1 MKLEIYLRGRYEALI
16 YDFLDDM
23 ASKLNQDFLNHLD
36 HGFPRGGRYPVIGD
50 EGAEQN
56 ILLNF
61 EAVAC
66 ILSPANPQ
74 RPAEDRRLMNL
85 QNVPDRA

>member
-1 MKLEIYLRGRYEALI
+1 MKLEIYLRGRYEPLLYA
-16 YDFLDDM
+16 FLDDT

-36 HGFPRGGRYPVIGD
+36 HGFPRGGRYPVIED
-50 EGAEQN
+50 EGIEQN

-66 ILSPANPQ
+66 ILSPASSQ

-85 QNVPDRA
+85 QNASDRA